1 MILRLSEWIVVAY
14 LVYLTLAAGF
24 GRFSASGRSRTAMRA
39 LFTILAVL
47 WISRYDFGV
56 GLVVRNWAPVTYLLA
71 MYWLPAQ
78 LVTGPHLR
86 FEEMLKAMDRR
97 WLASAE
103 GAIADRLPRL
113 VIEALELSYLLCYP
127 LIPLGIACLYAGG
140 AQAEAD
146 RYWTAV
152 LLAGALS
159 YGFLP
164 WLPSR
169 PPRDHAARPK
179 QASFV
184 RALNMRVVRY
194 AAVGWNTF
202 PSGHVATAFAAAL
215 AVAAAVPAAGAVLLW
230 LAVGIA
236 AAASVGRYH
245 YVADIGAGLL
255 VALIAFLISRLA

>member
-1 MILRLSEWIVVAY
+1 
-14 LVYLTLAAGF
+14 
-24 GRFSASGRSRTAMRA
+24 
-39 LFTILAVL
+39 
-47 WISRYDFGV
+47 
-56 GLVVRNWAPVTYLLA
+56 

-78 LVTGPHLR
+78 LVAQPHRR
-86 FEEMLKAMDRR
+86 FEEMLLSMDRR
-97 WLASAE
+97 WLAAAG
-103 GAIADRLPRL
+103 GAGADRIPRL
-113 VIEALELSYLLCYP
+113 VVEALELSYLLCYP

-140 AQAEAD
+140 AAAEAD

-169 PPRDHAARPK
+169 PPRDHETRRPP
-179 QASFV
+179 ASVV
-184 RALNMRVVRY
+184 RDLNMHVVRY

-215 AVAAAVPAAGAVLLW
+215 AVAAAVPIAGAMLLW

-236 AAASVGRYH
+236 AAASIGRYH
-245 YVADIGAGLL
+245 YVADIAAGLV
-255 VALIAFLISRLA
+255 VALIAFLISRLASGMSSTVL